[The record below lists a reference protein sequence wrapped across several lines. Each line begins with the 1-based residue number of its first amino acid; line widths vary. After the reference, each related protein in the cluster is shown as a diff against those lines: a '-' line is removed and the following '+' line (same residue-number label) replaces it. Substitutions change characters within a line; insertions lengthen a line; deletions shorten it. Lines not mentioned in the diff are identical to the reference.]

1 MSEDV
6 EKDHLYALYTCHVNR
21 RHSQEQSSNEAS
33 ADPDPADPPEPDP
46 NGDNFSLS
54 VVATNMKAEN
64 EVELRASMVKR
75 LSRGLMHASSGSV
88 TNLDIGLGEGGSA
101 CYYRLLQPP
110 GEEVQEIAELSTSPT
125 LASVCMDR
133 YIVCLVDPV
142 SSPLDLFRSEL
153 DKFSFSLL
161 SLLDAWMSQLEELR
175 VQLARWFDEV
185 TGYTTRCPARFQ
197 EDVSIL
203 LHVGLTGCQ
212 LTFQGP
218 NQDDQLKED
227 TEKFVTACSLK
238 SLLSTTPDDQP
249 APPSNQPLIEV
260 DNSMVHSI
268 SQEQNAVVL
277 SLEGEEHKFSC
288 ETVSRF
294 CKNWGE
300 KVLSASS
307 VSAFQVRQMLDN
319 FKLQVIQD
327 MNAFKRLILQAET
340 DHYALYRCLIF
351 TQNCGHNLLQSPAVM
366 NDPGLASLDSQ
377 DVLKVLQD
385 HLK

>member
-1 MSEDV
+1 MTEDV
-6 EKDHLYALYTCHVNR
+6 ENDHLYALYTCHVNR

-33 ADPDPADPPEPDP
+33 SSADPADPPEPDL

-75 LSRGLMHASSGSV
+75 LSRGLLHASSGSV

-101 CYYRLLQPP
+101 CYYRLLQQQ
-110 GEEVQEIAELSTSPT
+110 GEEVQEISELSTSPT
-125 LASVCMDR
+125 LSSVCMDR
-133 YIVCLVDPV
+133 YIVCLVDPI
-142 SSPLDLFRSEL
+142 SSPLDLFRTEL

-175 VQLARWFDEV
+175 VQLARWFDQV

-197 EDVSIL
+197 EDVCIL

-212 LTFQGP
+212 VIFQGP
-218 NQDDQLKED
+218 NQDEQLKED
-227 TEKFVTACSLK
+227 TEKFIMACSLK
-238 SLLSTTPDDQP
+238 SLLSTTPDNQP
-249 APPSNQPLIEV
+249 APPSDQTLIEV
-260 DNSMVHSI
+260 DNSVIHST
-268 SQEQNAVVL
+268 SLKQNAVVL

-288 ETVSRF
+288 ETVSKF

-300 KVLSASS
+300 KVLSAG
-307 VSAFQVRQMLDN
+307 SAFQVRQMLDN

-340 DHYALYRCLIF
+340 DHYALYRCLVF
-351 TQNCGHNLLQSPAVM
+351 TQNCGHNLLHSPAVL

-377 DVLKVLQD
+377 GVLKVLQEY
-385 HLK
+385 LK